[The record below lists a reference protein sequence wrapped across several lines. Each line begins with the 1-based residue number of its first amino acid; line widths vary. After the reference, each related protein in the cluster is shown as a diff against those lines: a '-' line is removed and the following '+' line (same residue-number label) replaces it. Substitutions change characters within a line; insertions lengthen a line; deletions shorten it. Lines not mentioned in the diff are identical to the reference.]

1 MTISNAAKAHHDELF
16 GERFSTLAS
25 TDPEFVAYFDNFA
38 FDEVLADATDLDDG
52 VDLHTRLLV
61 QLAAVLAAGGLAE
74 FRVLAAVGLINAGV
88 SAVELKELVYHA
100 VPYVGIARV
109 FDYLHAANDILTAA
123 GVELPLAGQATSTP
137 ATRQERGRQ
146 VQERIVGAGRVEKM
160 HADAPPDC
168 KHFQRYLTG
177 NCFGDTVARGG
188 LDLPTRELLTFSMLA
203 ALGGADAQVR
213 GHVTGNINVGNTR
226 ARLLAVLTVLVPF
239 IGYPRTLNALAAI
252 NAPEAPTVTIKP

>member
-1 MTISNAAKAHHDELF
+1 MTISNAAQAHHNQLF
-16 GERFSTLAS
+16 GDRVSTLAR

-38 FDEVLADATDLDDG
+38 FDEIIADAADLDAT

-61 QLAAVLAAGGLAE
+61 QLAATLAAGGLAE
-74 FRVLAAVGLINAGV
+74 FRVLAAAGLANAGV
-88 SAVELKELVYHA
+88 SPVELKELVYHA
-100 VPYVGIARV
+100 VPYVGMARA
-109 FDYLHAANDILTAA
+109 FGYLHAVNDILTAA
-123 GVELPLAGQATSTP
+123 GVELPLPGQATSTP
-137 ATRQERGRQ
+137 ETRPDRGRQ
-146 VQERIVGAGRVEKM
+146 VQERIVGTGRVTLM

-177 NCFGDTVARGG
+177 NCFGDTVARDG
-188 LDLPTRELLTFSMLA
+188 LDLPTRELLTFAMLA

-213 GHVTGNINVGNTR
+213 GHVTGNLNVGNSR

-252 NAPEAPTVTIKP
+252 NDLTN

>member
-1 MTISNAAKAHHDELF
+1 MTISNAAKAHHDQLF
-16 GERFSTLAS
+16 GERDSALARS
-25 TDPEFVAYFDNFA
+25 DPEFIAYFDNFA
-38 FDEVLADATDLDDG
+38 FDEILADAADLDDS

-61 QLAAVLAAGGLAE
+61 QLAATLAAGGLAE
-74 FRVLAAVGLINAGV
+74 FKVLATAGLANAGV
-88 SAVELKELVYHA
+88 NPVELKELVYHA
-100 VPYVGIARV
+100 VPYVGLARV
-109 FDYLHAANDILTAA
+109 FDYLHAVNDILAAA
-123 GVELPLAGQATSTP
+123 GVELPLPGQATSTP
-137 ATRQERGRQ
+137 ETRHERGQQ
-146 VQERIVGAGRVEKM
+146 VQERVVGAGRVTQM

-188 LDLPTRELLTFSMLA
+188 LDLPTRELLTFAMLA

-226 ARLLAVLTVLVPF
+226 ARMLAVLTLLVPF

-252 NAPEAPTVTIKP
+252 NDLTTTTN

>member
-1 MTISNAAKAHHDELF
+1 MTISNAAQAHHDQLF
-16 GERFSTLAS
+16 GDRASTLAR

-38 FDEVLADATDLDDG
+38 FDEIIADAADLDAA

-61 QLAAVLAAGGLAE
+61 QLAATLAAGGLAE
-74 FRVLAAVGLINAGV
+74 FRVLATAGIANAGV
-88 SAVELKELVYHA
+88 SPVELKELVYHA
-100 VPYVGIARV
+100 VPYVGMARV
-109 FDYLHAANDILTAA
+109 FDYLHAVNDILTAA
-123 GVELPLAGQATSTP
+123 GVELPLPGQATSTP
-137 ATRQERGRQ
+137 ETRHTRGEQ
-146 VQERIVGAGRVEKM
+146 VQERIVGPGRVTQM

-177 NCFGDTVARGG
+177 NCFGDTVARDG
-188 LDLPTRELLTFSMLA
+188 LDLPTRELLTFAMLA

-213 GHVTGNINVGNTR
+213 GHVKGNINVGNTR

-252 NAPEAPTVTIKP
+252 NDITPLTSN